1 MNKLQTSLVEQ
12 LKELSILSSDQF
24 KSRAYAK
31 AAKQI
36 ELLDTEEFMSR
47 TNFLDIEGIGKSI
60 NSKILYFKE
69 NYRIPQLE
77 KLREMQRDYL
87 DPKLYKVRKSF
98 ITKRIPYET
107 AQFYLDNIL
116 SLLDITELSAVIPV
130 GSLRRK
136 AEYIADI
143 DLLVN
148 NDSGV
153 YCLLVNKLKNRNDFT
168 LLVQGPKKVSFLID
182 NDEKTQVD
190 ITFNEDPKL
199 IGYATLHFTGSKEF
213 NIRCRNAAIKKGYRL
228 SQNGLKPIDANTP
241 EAPELITEEA
251 ILSFLGIGYVKPEN
265 R

>member
-1 MNKLQTSLVEQ
+1 MNKLQTSLVEH

-36 ELLDTEEFMSR
+36 ELIDTEEFMSR

-69 NYRIPQLE
+69 NHQIPQLNQ
-77 KLREMQRDYL
+77 LREIQRDYL

-98 ITKRIPYET
+98 VTKRIPYKT
-107 AQFYLDNIL
+107 AQFYLNNIL
-116 SLLDITELSAVIPV
+116 SLLDITELPSVIPV

-136 AEYIADI
+136 AEYIADL
-143 DLLVN
+143 DLLV

-153 YCLLVNKLKNRNDFT
+153 YDSLVNKLENRQDFT
-168 LLVQGPKKVSFLID
+168 LLVKGPKKVSFLID
-182 NDEKTQVD
+182 NIEKTQVD

-213 NIRCRNAAIKKGYRL
+213 NIKCRNAAIKKGYRL

-241 EAPELITEEA
+241 EAPELTTEES
-251 ILSFLGIGYVKPEN
+251 ILSFIGIDYVKPEN

>member
-47 TNFLDIEGIGKSI
+47 TNFLDVEGIGKSI

-69 NYRIPQLE
+69 NHRIPQLE

-98 ITKRIPYET
+98 VTKRIPYET

-116 SLLDITELSAVIPV
+116 GLLDVTELPTVIPV

-148 NDSGV
+148 DSEV
-153 YCLLVNKLKNRNDFT
+153 YCLLVNKLKNRHDFT

-199 IGYATLHFTGSKEF
+199 IGYAILHFTGSKEF

-251 ILSFLGIGYVKPEN
+251 ILSFLEIAYVKPEN

>member
-31 AAKQI
+31 AAKQV
-36 ELLDTEEFMSR
+36 ELLDTEEFMNR

-69 NYRIPQLE
+69 NGRIPQLE
-77 KLREMQRDYL
+77 NLRIMQRDYL

-98 ITKRIPYET
+98 VTKRISYET
-107 AQFYLDNIL
+107 ARSYLDKIL
-116 SLLDITELSAVIPV
+116 GLLDFTELSTVEPV

-148 NDSGV
+148 DAKV
-153 YCLLVNKLKNRNDFT
+153 YGLLVNKLKTHHDFT

-190 ITFNEDPKL
+190 ITLNEDPKL
-199 IGYATLHFTGSKEF
+199 IGYAILHFTGSKEF

-251 ILSFLGIGYVKPEN
+251 ILSFIGIGYVKPEN